1 MATTNLNGR
10 NCTTKTAIV
19 KAAGNTTVLAVEE
32 LLFKKGQHAYFSFF
46 RYKPALC
53 LGVTTASSYCAP
65 APKPNQS
72 LPKNVFVRHPANTNM
87 FDEIM
92 QGKHTVGV
100 RVMPS
105 NKIFVTGS
113 LIARAVEALRASY
126 QGYVDAQNKKFGNSR
141 FKNIPCSMATNF
153 CWAILHVIRHGLTN
167 AQSRAIFRMGFK
179 NHAYILKMVTKLT
192 APNLKKAIR
201 GGANSLRR

>member
-87 FDEIM
+87 FDE
-92 QGKHTVGV
+92 
-100 RVMPS
+100 S
-105 NKIFVTGS
+105 
-113 LIARAVEALRASY
+113 
-126 QGYVDAQNKKFGNSR
+126 
-141 FKNIPCSMATNF
+141 SMDPMWNTTS
-153 CWAILHVIRHGLTN
+153 V
-167 AQSRAIFRMGFK
+167 
-179 NHAYILKMVTKLT
+179 
-192 APNLKKAIR
+192 APGDEPQWDSFLN
-201 GGANSLRR
+201 GEMWSSQD